1 MDWIS
6 TAIDL
11 FFHVD
16 KHLDELIQHFGVWTY
31 LLLFIVIFCETG
43 LVVTPFLPGDS
54 LLFAAGA
61 LAGRSGS
68 ALDPNLLFLVL
79 AAAAVIGD
87 TANYWLGKYIGPRAF
102 TSDSRFLKK
111 KHLERTHDFYERYG
125 GKTIVL
131 ARFIPI
137 IRTFAPFVAGIGTMN
152 YGRFLAYNVIGGIA
166 WVALFVYGGF
176 FFGSR
181 KIVQDNFSLVIVVI
195 IILSVLPMVFEFL
208 KAYLAKARRS

>member
-131 ARFIPI
+131 ARFVPI